1 MSGSMSKALVF
12 LAPGFEEIETST
24 VVDVL
29 RRAGVEVTVAGLVSG
44 AIEGGHA
51 MKFVADKSVDEI
63 AVKDFD
69 AVICPGGNPGYKNLR
84 KNSRVLAIVK
94 DAFEAGKLVAAIC
107 AGPAVLSDAGILKNR
122 NCTIFPGMENELKKG
137 GGKPKSDLVVED
149 GNIVTSQGPA
159 TALLFALKLA
169 ERLAGKA
176 TTDNVREKTLANL
189 LLEKTC

>member
-1 MSGSMSKALVF
+1 MTKALVF
-12 LAPGFEEIETST
+12 LAPGFEEIETAT

-29 RRAGVEVTVAGLVSG
+29 RRSGVEVTVTGLVHS

-51 MKFVADKSVDEI
+51 LKFIPDKSIDETD
-63 AVKDFD
+63 VKDFD

-84 KNSRVLAIVK
+84 KNKMVLAMVK
-94 DAFEAGKLVAAIC
+94 EAFNAGKLVAAIC

-122 NCTIFPGMENELKKG
+122 NCTIFPGMENELEKG

-149 GNIVTSQGPA
+149 GNIITSQGPA

-169 ERLAGKA
+169 ERLVDKRTA
-176 TTDNVREKTLANL
+176 DNVREKTLTNIL
-189 LLEKTC
+189 LSKAY

>member
-1 MSGSMSKALVF
+1 
-12 LAPGFEEIETST
+12 
-24 VVDVL
+24 
-29 RRAGVEVTVAGLVSG
+29 
-44 AIEGGHA
+44 

-69 AVICPGGNPGYKNLR
+69 AVVCPGGNPGYKNLR

-189 LLEKTC
+189 LLEKPC